1 MSKINENKNDRANL
15 FYFNNTINDYDLP
28 ENLSSFISDIKE
40 LFQIDSRLNEEINL
54 TYIFLDKDK
63 NKKTKE
69 KIIEIKSDDD
79 YKKMKER
86 LTNEIKDQNILIEIE
101 NNSNNILERKAPET
115 FEEEIQNIVERELKN
130 AGERIIKYLSSND
143 KKSYPS
149 SKIQD
154 KICSECNNIISGD
167 IYKSAKNVEEKYYC
181 ENCSF
186 NINDP
191 MFVIH

>member
-1 MSKINENKNDRANL
+1 MSEINKNKNDRANL

-63 NKKTKE
+63 NKNTKE

-86 LTNEIKDQNILIEIE
+86 LANEIKDQNILIEIE

-143 KKSYPS
+143 KKSYPA

-154 KICSECNNIISGD
+154 KICSECNNIIIGD